1 MLFVLSRFVFCRRV
15 LLTVIMQYGVNLTA
29 KHAIIIIIIMP
40 EECDIEGAGIAQWLE
55 RRTRD

>member
-29 KHAIIIIIIMP
+29 KHAIIIIIMP